1 MKFVKFVLTLT
12 VVLAIG
18 TTALQAQSVGYSL
31 EQLNLNSGANQVVP
45 YKFDYEILQGHPY
58 HHPAWLKGS
67 FRTSSN
73 MVFTEVPMKYDS
85 YSGFLAIQLD
95 QDSVFMKPAV
105 VTEFQYAIDGRPYLF
120 KNGFFDY
127 DLGVKPEAY
136 FLVLSDGAF
145 TLLKDV
151 KKVYTKADFD
161 PVFNTGS
168 RFDRLLETPRY
179 LVKKPDGR
187 FAAILPN
194 RRNVLAQFGEHRGKV
209 QEFVRSNRLDYGKD
223 ADLARIFD
231 FASTMVN

>member
-1 MKFVKFVLTLT
+1 MKPLQTLTL
-12 VVLAIG
+12 VLILA
-18 TTALQAQSVGYSL
+18 TSTLQAQSVGYSL
-31 EQLNLNSGANQVVP
+31 EQLNLNSGANQIVP
-45 YKFDYEILQGHPY
+45 YKFDYEVLQGHPY

-67 FRTSSN
+67 FRTSSS
-73 MVFTEVPMKYDS
+73 MVFTEVPMKFDS

-95 QDSVFMKPAV
+95 QDSVFMKPAM

-120 KNGFFDY
+120 KNGYFEY

-136 FLVLSDGAF
+136 YLVLSEGAF

-168 RFDRLLETPRY
+168 KFDRLLETPRY
-179 LVKKPDGR
+179 LVKRPDGR
-187 FAAILPN
+187 FTAILPN
-194 RRNVLAQFGEHRGKV
+194 RRNVLAQFGDHRGKV
-209 QEFVRSNRLDYGKD
+209 QDFVRSNRLDYRKD

-231 FASTMVN
+231 FASTLVE